1 MALPFWLSDG
11 VLLSA
16 QAAAVALPAR
26 RDLEWTKRLRG
37 RGWASIPAVALVGV
51 IVGIRATSD
60 SAAVLADVAL
70 VAVPILAA
78 AAVAWAMRGARPR
91 AAPLAA
97 ILFLVAALDTTGL
110 VGEAAGLALIV
121 LSCVTLGVLLAGVA
135 PAAWLKAGI
144 LVMALA
150 DTALTVSDL
159 LQAPNGTLNAAVPPA
174 GLPSL
179 QRALFGS
186 AVMGYGDLFAAAILG
201 AVIAREGGRT
211 GRAALLVLAIAAGF
225 DMLFFAVHEL
235 PATVPVAVATVAL
248 SVSRRQRTRAPA

>member
-78 AAVAWAMRGARPR
+78 A
-91 AAPLAA
+91 
-97 ILFLVAALDTTGL
+97 
-110 VGEAAGLALIV
+110 
-121 LSCVTLGVLLAGVA
+121 
-135 PAAWLKAGI
+135 
-144 LVMALA
+144 
-150 DTALTVSDL
+150 
-159 LQAPNGTLNAAVPPA
+159 
-174 GLPSL
+174 
-179 QRALFGS
+179 
-186 AVMGYGDLFAAAILG
+186 ILG